1 MYNGIDML
9 LVIDIGNTQMVLGV
23 FDGESLIRDW
33 RISTDIHK
41 VADEY
46 GVLLTT
52 LLSTGGL
59 ATDDITGVC
68 LSSVVPPL
76 TDTIRSTIDRF
87 FHTEPVV
94 VGPGIKTGLSILYD
108 NPREVGADRIVNAVA
123 AYEQYGGPLVIVD
136 FGTATTFC
144 AVSERGE
151 YLGGVIAPGLGIAA
165 EALALRTAKLP
176 QVELARP
183 ESVIGKDT
191 VSSIQSGLI
200 YGYADLV
207 DGIVNRVRHELG
219 GSATVIGTGGL
230 AEVIGEV
237 AASFDHFEPHLTLK
251 GLKLIYE
258 KNR

>member
-1 MYNGIDML
+1 ML
-9 LVIDIGNTQMVLGV
+9 LVIDIGNTQTVLGI
-23 FDGESLIRDW
+23 FDGDELVRHW
-33 RISTDIHK
+33 RISTDPDK

-52 LLSTGGL
+52 LLHSGGMDTG
-59 ATDDITGVC
+59 DITGVC

-76 TDTIRSTIDRF
+76 SGVIRKTIERF
-87 FHTEPVV
+87 FHIEPVV

-144 AVSERGE
+144 VVSAGGE

-165 EALALRTAKLP
+165 DALASRTAKLP
-176 QVELARP
+176 RVELVRPAR
-183 ESVIGKDT
+183 VIGKDT
-191 VSSIQSGLI
+191 VSSIQSGLV

-207 DGIVNRVRHELG
+207 DGIVRRVRNELG
-219 GSATVIGTGGL
+219 GKPTVVGTGGL
-230 AEVIGEV
+230 VDEIDAV
-237 AASFDHFEPHLTLK
+237 ATSIDHIEPHLTLK
-251 GLKLIYE
+251 GLKLIYAR
-258 KNR
+258 NR

>member
-1 MYNGIDML
+1 ML
-9 LVIDIGNTQMVLGV
+9 FVIDIGNTQTVLGV
-23 FDGESLIRDW
+23 FDEDDLVRHW

-52 LLSTGGL
+52 LLRTGGL
-59 ATDDITGVC
+59 SADDITGVC

-76 TDTIRSTIDRF
+76 TDTLRSTIDRF
-87 FHTEPVV
+87 FHADPVV

-123 AYEQYGGPLVIVD
+123 AYEIYGGPLVIVD

-151 YLGGVIAPGLGIAA
+151 YLGGVIVPGLGIAA
-165 EALALRTAKLP
+165 EALASRTAKLP
-176 QVELARP
+176 QVELLCPAN
-183 ESVIGKDT
+183 VIGKDT

-207 DGIVNRVRHELG
+207 DGIVRRVKQEIG
-219 GSATVIGTGGL
+219 GKPKVIGAGGMVG
-230 AEVIGEV
+230 VIGDV
-237 AASFDHFEPHLTLK
+237 VTGIDHFEPNLTLK
-251 GLKLIYE
+251 GLKLIYD